1 MPNLNTGLTAEQVLE
16 AFYRALHDLTD
27 EQITALLAEKQNTL
41 TFDNSPTSGSD
52 NPVTS
57 NGIRAAITDAIGN
70 LYASSK
76 GGTGKYIQ
84 SISETNGVISATAET
99 MDTAPTASSTKAV
112 TSGGVKTYVD
122 DAVQDKI
129 TITNILG
136 AGTRIEATESA
147 PINLNDLTAVGR
159 YNWLSRST
167 AYMTPLPVSGKGGLL
182 EVSYI
187 QGNSTIL
194 QKVYLSDGANSPTV
208 FYQRFRYGSGTESS
222 PITWTGW
229 YKFEGT
235 AVT

>member
-1 MPNLNTGLTAEQVLE
+1 MPNLNTGLTSEQVMD
-16 AFYRALHDLTD
+16 AFYRALHDYTD
-27 EQITALLAEKQNTL
+27 EQILALLAEKQNTL

-70 LYASSK
+70 LDASSK

-84 SISETNGVISATAET
+84 SISETNGVISASAET

-112 TSGGVKTYVD
+112 TSGGVKDYVD
-122 DAVQDKI
+122 NAVQDKI

-136 AGTRIEATESA
+136 AGTRISATQSA
-147 PINLNDLTAVGR
+147 PIDLDDYTSVGR
-159 YNWLSRST
+159 FNWLSASS
-167 AYMTPLPVSGKGGLL
+167 ANMSHLPVSGKGGLL

-194 QKVYLSDGANSPTV
+194 QKVYLSDGANSPIA
-208 FYQRFRYGSGTESS
+208 FYQRFRYGSN
-222 PITWTGW
+222 PATWTGW